1 MRSKRRIGRKRRTL
15 KMRTLKFRGGD
26 FDDPDTKDFM
36 NSKFEAL
43 EQKITEL
50 ENNIPVR
57 IGFRITP
64 NGRENIF
71 VEKNI
76 SLLDFFFTIHGNTRS
91 NSQFLSL
98 PKVYSLPNV
107 RGTAFNTRFF
117 SAIDKDDDALLKAH
131 DLKGLQAKYPGM
143 FTGISE

>member
-1 MRSKRRIGRKRRTL
+1 MYMRKTYRKRIGRKRRTL
-15 KMRTLKFRGGD
+15 KMRGGNL
-26 FDDPDTKDFM
+26 DDPDTKDFV
-36 NSKFEAL
+36 NSKIEAL
-43 EQKITEL
+43 EQKIAEL
-50 ENNIPVR
+50 ENNIPVL
-57 IGFRITP
+57 IGFRMTQ

-76 SLLDFFFTIHGNTRS
+76 SLGDFFYTINN
-91 NSQFLSL
+91 NSSYNYQKLSL

-131 DLKGLQAKYPGM
+131 DLKGLQEKYPGM

>member
-1 MRSKRRIGRKRRTL
+1 MRNSRKRIKRIRRRTL
-15 KMRTLKFRGGD
+15 KMRGGN

-36 NSKFEAL
+36 NSKIEAL
-43 EQKITEL
+43 EQKIAEL
-50 ENNIPVR
+50 ENNMPVR

-76 SLLDFFFTIHGNTRS
+76 SLGDFFFTIHGNTRS

-117 SAIDKDDDALLKAH
+117 SAIDKNDDALLKAH
-131 DLKGLQAKYPGM
+131 DLKGLQEKYPGM
-143 FTGISE
+143 FTDVSE

>member
-1 MRSKRRIGRKRRTL
+1 MYMRKTYRKRIGRKRRTL
-15 KMRTLKFRGGD
+15 KMRGGNL
-26 FDDPDTKDFM
+26 DDQDTKDFV
-36 NSKFEAL
+36 NSKIEAL
-43 EQKITEL
+43 EQKIAEL

-76 SLLDFFFTIHGNTRS
+76 SLGDFFFTIHGNTRS

-117 SAIDKDDDALLKAH
+117 SAIDKDDDALLKSH
-131 DLKGLQAKYPGM
+131 DLKRLQEKYPGM